1 MTVCDTSSIHNF
13 ICKKIISIIY
23 LDGQELGSDSGK
35 IRVYTNGTMIIDPV
49 GSSDTGTYTC
59 TASNRQGQAS
69 TQATKLRVIGMLN
82 REATVVTLKDLTYC
96 NARYI
101 LVLVYVNV
109 KIC

>member
-1 MTVCDTSSIHNF
+1 MILKC
-13 ICKKIISIIY
+13 ISKNHINNLY

-82 REATVVTLKDLTYC
+82 G
-96 NARYI
+96 
-101 LVLVYVNV
+101 
-109 KIC
+109 